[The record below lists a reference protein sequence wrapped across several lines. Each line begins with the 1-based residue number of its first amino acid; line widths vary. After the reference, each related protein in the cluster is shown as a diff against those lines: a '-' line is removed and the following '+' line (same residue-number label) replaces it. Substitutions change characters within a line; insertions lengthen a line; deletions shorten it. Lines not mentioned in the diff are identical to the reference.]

1 MSSPRPRARQ
11 QTIARRCRVR
21 DAPACCTGS
30 GEPIGSILKHPKDGA
45 LSTHPASPPSPRA
58 SQLLRLGRASRHDC
72 HALAAHPAHTN
83 PANTRSPFPRQEHAP
98 SQSTPPL
105 ELAPSIELAPSFRG
119 EGFGPHT
126 PSLCPSGTTNA
137 RHATQIM
144 PQCTMYCASCC
155 RELRQLDLQLPAST
169 IQRSA
174 TAQRI
179 LSTATAATKSCA
191 SCEPPTTQLV
201 STDKQLS

>member
-11 QTIARRCRVR
+11 QTIARRCGVR
-21 DAPACCTGS
+21 DAPAYYTGS
-30 GEPIGSILKHPKDGA
+30 GKLVGSILKHPKDGA

-58 SQLLRLGRASRHDC
+58 SQLLRRGRASRHDC

-126 PSLCPSGTTNA
+126 HRASVPAALRTRAMQPKSCPNTPCIA
-137 RHATQIM
+137 RRVVVN
-144 PQCTMYCASCC
+144 CASLTCSSP
-155 RELRQLDLQLPAST
+155 PAPF
-169 IQRSA
+169 RKA
-174 TAQRI
+174 PRPN
-179 LSTATAATKSCA
+179 A
-191 SCEPPTTQLV
+191 SCEHCDGG
-201 STDKQLS
+201 DKVLCFL